1 MKSRYWADTIYKTFL
16 NSLSSCTYVSYTDKE
31 LQEVLSDFAM
41 RAIARFKFPQVS
53 LAYEYDEEKAD
64 YFFIEEVT
72 MREIDVIAA

>member
-1 MKSRYWADTIYKTFL
+1 M
-16 NSLSSCTYVSYTDKE
+16 SYTDAELKE
-31 LQEVLSDFAM
+31 VVSDFAM

-64 YFFIEEVT
+64 YFFVEEIS